1 MAITLT
7 PELEAIVREDARLSG
22 FENAET
28 YLAERLTA
36 MHEQE
41 LFFSENRQ
49 EISAMIEE
57 GWEQAERGE
66 LLSPEE
72 AKRNLS
78 KWKQEF
84 LAKRSAA

>member
-22 FENAET
+22 FEDAET

-41 LFFSENRQ
+41 LFLVRT
-49 EISAMIEE
+49 
-57 GWEQAERGE
+57 G
-66 LLSPEE
+66 
-72 AKRNLS
+72 KRLVS
-78 KWKQEF
+78 
-84 LAKRSAA
+84 